1 MSLVKQFEQD
11 CVSRILAA
19 RMEEREQ
26 PTPPAPLLP
35 PASFFL
41 MGMSFGVIAARVACT
56 CGLFS

>member
-1 MSLVKQFEQD
+1 MSIVDQFQED

-19 RMEEREQ
+19 RGQEAANSQEQ
-26 PTPPAPLLP
+26 LLP